1 MKVYGYFR
9 SSAAFRL
16 RIAMNLKGIAYET
29 ELVNLQ
35 AGDQSAEAYRRVNPQ
50 GRVPALVDGD
60 AVLVQS
66 LAIIEYL
73 DETHPRPP
81 LLPADALGRARVRGI
96 ANLIA
101 CDIHPL
107 NNLAVLQYLTG
118 TLGAS
123 TDERD
128 AWYRHWVKEGLDA
141 VEAMLAGSR
150 DTGVFC
156 HGDAPGL
163 ADICLVPQ
171 IFNAQRFDCPL
182 GGCPTV
188 MRVFES
194 CMALPA
200 FDAAQPAKQPEAAS
214 LG

>member
-16 RIAMNLKGIAYET
+16 RIAMNLKGIECET

-35 AGDQSAEAYRRVNPQ
+35 AGDQSSEAYLQVNPQ
-50 GRVPALVDGD
+50 GRVPTLVDDD

-73 DETHPRPP
+73 DETRPP
-81 LLPADALGRARVRGI
+81 PSLLPGDALGRARVRGI

-107 NNLAVLQYLTG
+107 NNLAVLRYLTG
-118 TLGAS
+118 RLGVSEA
-123 TDERD
+123 ERD
-128 AWYRHWVKEGLDA
+128 TWYRHWVKVGLDA
-141 VEAMLAGSR
+141 VEAMMAASP
-150 DTGVFC
+150 DTGVYC

-171 IFNAQRFDCPL
+171 IFNAKRFDCPL
-182 GGCPTV
+182 DGNPTL
-188 MRVFES
+188 MRVFDA

-200 FDAAQPAKQPEAAS
+200 FDDAQPAKQPEAANIV
-214 LG
+214 